1 MEVYDPI
8 LGRWRDAEA
17 MSMLRSRV
25 GVAVM
30 QNRLYAI
37 GGYNGQERL
46 NTVEVFDAVTKRWS
60 KVAAMNCKRS
70 AVRLNQTVLLLN
82 PLFRLEQWRWA
93 TTCMSAAA
101 SMESQALTPWR
112 GLTLRKIVGQ

>member
-1 MEVYDPI
+1 
-8 LGRWRDAEA
+8 
-17 MSMLRSRV
+17 MLRSRV

-70 AVRLNQTVLLLN
+70 AVRLKSAVLVLN
-82 PLFRLEQWRWA
+82 PLFRWAQLPWA

-101 SMESQALTPWR
+101 SMESPALTRWN
-112 GLTLRKIVGQ
+112 GSTLRKTAGQ

>member
-1 MEVYDPI
+1 
-8 LGRWRDAEA
+8 
-17 MSMLRSRV
+17 
-25 GVAVM
+25 M

-70 AVRLNQTVLLLN
+70 AVRREEPGQVLM
-82 PLFRLEQWRWA
+82 FVVDRLELLPWG
-93 TTCMSAAA
+93 TTSTFVEG
-101 SMESQALTPWR
+101 SMVSPVSIL
-112 GLTLRKIVGQ
+112 